1 MQTLP
6 EAPVRRVVGAIHRH
20 PYLVFF
26 IGLAF
31 AVLSGLLAG
40 GMLVPGTKLGLKS
53 KIQDLLPGSSPS
65 VQASELLKKRL
76 GSADILV
83 VTLMTDQFDQV
94 KEALPMLASRLEA
107 LPDVR
112 EVRFKNDV
120 KMLRQN
126 ALIIFPTLAELQD
139 YYKDLTTQIR
149 DAVKKEMQ
157 LFDEEEETGV
167 KADGKA
173 KVDTTLAW
181 AEIETDD
188 GLSEIGRTF
197 RRKAGQYKEY
207 FYNASY
213 TTIGLKVYP
222 TQSSSDL
229 AFSRKILEDV
239 EGELTK
245 ALTERFGG
253 VGEGKV
259 VTRID
264 LGGGYRNAIEQMSQ
278 IQGDMVSSAG
288 ISFAIL
294 ALIVI
299 VFFRSI
305 RALFCVMVPL
315 ILGTAWTL
323 GFATLAI
330 GYVNIITAFIFA
342 VLLGLGIDFGIHFY
356 GRYREERAA
365 GHDPLE
371 SMVITHQHCGMA
383 SVLAG
388 TTTAFAFLAL
398 TLADFRGFSQFGLI
412 AAVGVVLCMA
422 AVFFIFTALTF
433 AFERWSPLKL
443 MGYSVNRGEDGDIV
457 RSRFPFGRK
466 MVFLG
471 VMLGVGGV
479 AMGPLAV
486 EFELDFN
493 KLGPKQKKGKAAHE
507 KIQYGTTEATAPAVI
522 FTGSA
527 DESRSIWAQLE
538 KKTENGRMRH
548 PRIKSYQ
555 TLMSLVPDQQAEKK
569 KWVRKLC
576 RKLKRK
582 VKLFEGDPRE
592 GADELLAHCEPEEF
606 GADDLPDWIRAKFT
620 DKSGRMGEFIFV
632 SPRGSTND
640 GEVALAFREEMM
652 SLEGADGRPPV
663 VSGKPMVW
671 AEVLIAMKED
681 GALTSG
687 AAFLVVLCL
696 LMLFERK
703 IGPVGIIFM
712 PLGIG
717 VGITVA
723 VMAITGMKLN
733 FFNMLALP
741 TIIGMGVDDGVHM
754 YHRYKELGPGSAKYI
769 VSTTGMAA
777 VLTTLTTSVGFA
789 SLMVADNR
797 GLNSLGMLTVI
808 GMVSALFTTLVILP
822 AALQWRDDRRAK
834 KAAA

>member
-1 MQTLP
+1 MQVLP
-6 EAPVRRVVGAIHRH
+6 EGPVRKLVGGIHRR
-20 PYLVFF
+20 PYLTFG

-31 AVLSGLLAG
+31 AALSVLIAMG
-40 GMLVPGTKLGLKS
+40 VVIPGTKLGIKS

-76 GSADILV
+76 GSADILI
-83 VTLMTDQFDQV
+83 VTLMTDDFEKV
-94 KEALPMLASRLEA
+94 KAELPALAKRLEA

-112 EVRFKNDV
+112 EVRYKNDV
-120 KMLRQN
+120 EMLHRN
-126 ALIIFPTLAELQD
+126 ALIIFPTLDELKT
-139 YYKDLTTQIR
+139 YYKDLTDEIR
-149 DAVKKEMQ
+149 AAVKKELK
-157 LFDEEEETGV
+157 LFDDDPP
-167 KADGKA
+167 ADGEA
-173 KVDTTLAW
+173 KPKEPERTLAW

-197 RRKAGQYKEY
+197 RRKAGEYREY
-207 FYNASY
+207 FHNASY
-213 TTIGLKVYP
+213 TTIGLKVFP

-229 AFSRKILEDV
+229 AFSRKILADV
-239 EGELTK
+239 QAELE
-245 ALTERFGG
+245 AGLADRLGG
-253 VGEGKV
+253 VGEGKT
-259 VTRID
+259 VTRLD
-264 LGGGYRNAIEQMSQ
+264 LGGGYRNALEQMNQ
-278 IQGDMVSSAG
+278 IQGDMASSAG
-288 ISFAIL
+288 ISFALL

-323 GFATLAI
+323 GFATLTV

-383 SVLAG
+383 SILAG
-388 TTTAFAFLAL
+388 TTTSLAFLAL

-412 AAVGVVLCMA
+412 AAFGVVLCMA

-433 AFERWSPLKL
+433 MFERWMPLKL
-443 MGYSVNRGEDGDIV
+443 MGYTVDRGEDGEIV
-457 RSRFPFGRK
+457 RRRFPFGRG

-471 VMLGVGGV
+471 VFIGVGGV
-479 AMGPLAV
+479 AMGPLFV
-486 EFELDFN
+486 DFELDFN
-493 KLGPKQKKGKAAHE
+493 KLGAKEKKGKSEYE
-507 KIQYGTTEATAPAVI
+507 KIQYGTTEASAPAVI

-527 DESRSIWAQLE
+527 EESRGIWEQLE
-538 KKTENGRMRH
+538 KKTENGRARH

-555 TLMSLVPDQQAEKK
+555 TLMSLVPEQQPEKK
-569 KWVRKLC
+569 KVVKKLC

-592 GADELLAHCEPEEF
+592 GADELLRHCQPEEF
-606 GADDLPDWIRAKFT
+606 TAADLPDWIRAKFT

-652 SLEGADGRPPV
+652 SLEGTDGRPPV

-671 AEVLIAMKED
+671 AEVLIAMKSD
-681 GALTSG
+681 GALTSA
-687 AAFLVVLCL
+687 AAFAVVLL
-696 LMLFERK
+696 LLGLFERK
-703 IGPVGIIFM
+703 LGAVGMIFM

-754 YHRYKELGPGSAKYI
+754 YHRYKELGPGSARYI
-769 VSTTGMAA
+769 VKTTGMAA
-777 VLTTLTTSVGFA
+777 VLTTMTTSVGFA
-789 SLMVADNR
+789 SLMVANNR
-797 GLNSLGMLTVI
+797 GLNSLGVLTVV
-808 GMVSALFTTLVILP
+808 GMVAALFTTLVILP
-822 AALQWRDDRRAK
+822 AAMQWRDDRME
-834 KAAA
+834 KASAQS

>member
-1 MQTLP
+1 MQVLP
-6 EAPVRRVVGAIHRH
+6 EGPVRKIVGGIHRR
-20 PYLVFF
+20 PYLVFV
-26 IGLAF
+26 IGLVF
-31 AVLSGLLAG
+31 AALSVLLAA
-40 GMLVPGTKLGLKS
+40 GMLVPGTKLGIKS

-83 VTLMTDQFDQV
+83 VTLMTDDFEQV
-94 KEALPMLASRLEA
+94 KAALPDLAKQLEA

-112 EVRFKNDV
+112 EVRYKNDV
-120 KMLRQN
+120 AMLHQN
-126 ALIIFPTLAELQD
+126 ALIIFPTLEELNG
-139 YYKDLTTQIR
+139 YYKDLTDQIR
-149 DAVKKEMQ
+149 SAVKKELK
-157 LFDEEEETGV
+157 LFDDEPGEGDAKAEEP
-167 KADGKA
+167 AR
-173 KVDTTLAW
+173 TLAW

-207 FYNASY
+207 FYNANY

-222 TQSSSDL
+222 TKASSDL
-229 AFSRKILEDV
+229 AFSRKIMADV
-239 EGELTK
+239 DGAITR

-259 VTRID
+259 VTRVD

-278 IQGDMVSSAG
+278 IQGDMASSAG

-294 ALIVI
+294 ALIVV
-299 VFFRSI
+299 VFFRSV

-323 GFATLAI
+323 GFATLAV

-383 SVLAG
+383 SILAG
-388 TTTAFAFLAL
+388 TTTSLAFLAL

-412 AAVGVVLCMA
+412 AAFGVVLCMG

-433 AFERWSPLKL
+433 MFERWMPLKL
-443 MGYSVNRGEDGDIV
+443 MGYTVDRGEDGQIV
-457 RSRFPFGRK
+457 RRRFPFGAG
-466 MVFLG
+466 VVLLG
-471 VMLGVGGV
+471 IVVGIGGA
-479 AMGPLAV
+479 AMGPAFV
-486 EFELDFN
+486 DFELNFN
-493 KLGPKQKKGKAAHE
+493 KLGPKQKKGKAEHE
-507 KIQYGTTEATAPAVI
+507 QIQYGTTEATAPAVI

-527 DESRSIWAQLE
+527 EESRSIWEQLE
-538 KKTENGRMRH
+538 KKTDNGRARH

-555 TLMSLVPDQQAEKK
+555 TLMSLVPDSQAEKAK
-569 KWVRKLC
+569 VVKKLC

-582 VKLFEGDPRE
+582 VKIFEGDPRE
-592 GADELLAHCEPEEF
+592 GADELLQHCKPEAF
-606 GADDLPDWIRAKFT
+606 TAADLPDWIRAKFT

-640 GEVALAFREEMM
+640 GNVALAFRDEMM
-652 SLEGADGRPPV
+652 SLEGTDGRPPV

-671 AEVLIAMKED
+671 AEVLIAMKTD

-687 AAFLVVLCL
+687 AAFAVVLL
-696 LMLFERK
+696 LLGLFERRL
-703 IGPVGIIFM
+703 GAVGMIFM

-754 YHRYKELGPGSAKYI
+754 YHRYKELGPGSARYI
-769 VSTTGMAA
+769 VKTTGMAA

-789 SLMVADNR
+789 SLMVANNR
-797 GLNSLGMLTVI
+797 GLNTLGVLTVI

-822 AALQWRDDRRAK
+822 AAMQWRDDRMAK
-834 KAAA
+834 AEQG